1 MTGGGKYLKKSIK
14 SRSYLFETLNHV
26 KLFQTYK
33 IFKRSSSGSILIE
46 FAVCMPVLII
56 LLYYINDLLK
66 LKRYYDQSE
75 FMAQQMVNI
84 LQNISQNRE
93 NIAITLTDLKYAC
106 HLASLSMYPGT
117 TMLYKN
123 GCSDLGHFPRFTV
136 QYIKGESGGT
146 ASWKW
151 MVDFPGAVTSP
162 TDRTARASKTTQ
174 SAPSFVKRATKVP
187 PSEIHPLLKI
197 NPGESKI
204 IVEVSLLHQPGTK
217 TTQGHTTNSANEV
230 FNMKMYKLTP
240 QKALPEY
247 NGYWYFFSNVIF
259 TPKSGLFSETPPK

>member
-1 MTGGGKYLKKSIK
+1 
-14 SRSYLFETLNHV
+14 
-26 KLFQTYK
+26 
-33 IFKRSSSGSILIE
+33 
-46 FAVCMPVLII
+46 
-56 LLYYINDLLK
+56 
-66 LKRYYDQSE
+66 
-75 FMAQQMVNI
+75 
-84 LQNISQNRE
+84 
-93 NIAITLTDLKYAC
+93 
-106 HLASLSMYPGT
+106 
-117 TMLYKN
+117 
-123 GCSDLGHFPRFTV
+123 
-136 QYIKGESGGT
+136 
-146 ASWKW
+146 

-174 SAPSFVKRATKVP
+174 SAPSFVKLATKVP

-197 NPGESKI
+197 NPGEIKI

-240 QKALPEY
+240 QKALPKY